1 MITTHKNKP
10 SKPIDSED
18 TLIEA
23 LRALRLT
30 TVVAENSPGTVDI
43 YLRVAS
49 PRRRRDGTK
58 LTGLKITLRQ
68 GYLIGIQSRAQ
79 CKRDIAWKFHDGEP
93 AQRVCDRMLAARAK
107 SS

>member
-1 MITTHKNKP
+1 M
-10 SKPIDSED
+10 
-18 TLIEA
+18 EA
-23 LRALRLT
+23 LRALRAN
-30 TVVAENSPGTVDI
+30 TVVAENSPGTIDI
-43 YLRVAS
+43 YLNVVS

-58 LTGLKITLRQ
+58 LAGLKITLRQ

-93 AQRVCDRMLAARAK
+93 AQRVCDRMLAAACAK